1 MNQLARLT
9 LFITL
14 NALCLGCASAQSS
27 LTYEEK
33 QAAIESLRVY
43 QQEASAYR
51 SEKDTHVKQTSNQ
64 NDENK
69 GGIVGATPKSKFIE
83 EQHIKP
89 KAAAFVCDETREYDC
104 KVQAFVYKMN
114 DQERPALIKDGKY
127 RVSIYFKK
135 DDNNFPQADEE
146 SLATQTY
153 EHYLGS
159 DYSSY
164 SPEPLDAIQGI
175 VGIDIFVTSS
185 DELSRFVGDPRVTGI
200 FHLGNNRVI
209 EIN

>member
-1 MNQLARLT
+1 MNHLARLT

-14 NALCLGCASAQSS
+14 NALCLDCVSAQSS

-51 SEKDTHVKQTSNQ
+51 SETDTHVKQPSNQ
-64 NDENK
+64 KGENRS
-69 GGIVGATPKSKFIE
+69 GIVGATPKSKFIE
-83 EQHIKP
+83 EQTIKP
-89 KAAAFVCDETREYDC
+89 QAAPFVCDEAGEYDC
-104 KVQAFVYKMN
+104 KVQSFIYKMN
-114 DQERPALIKDGKY
+114 NQKKPALIKDGKF
-127 RVSIYFKK
+127 RVSIYFTK
-135 DDNNFPQADEE
+135 DDSNFPQANEE
-146 SLATQTY
+146 SRTNQMYA
-153 EHYLGS
+153 HYLGS

-164 SPEPLDAIQGI
+164 SPEPLGAIRGI
-175 VGIDIFVTSS
+175 VGIDIFVASS
-185 DELSRFVGDPRVTGI
+185 DELSRFIDDPRVTGI